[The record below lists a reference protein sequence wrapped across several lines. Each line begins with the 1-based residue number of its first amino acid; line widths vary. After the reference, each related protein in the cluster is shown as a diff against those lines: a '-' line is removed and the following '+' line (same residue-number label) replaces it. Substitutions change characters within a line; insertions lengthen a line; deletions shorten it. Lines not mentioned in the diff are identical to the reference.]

1 MSHQALFTGLVY
13 DEQENLVDVAFVG
26 SDAHYVI
33 NDNGFRRHI
42 PAADVDRQ
50 VLHIFIDQ
58 LQDHKEIAI
67 AQALRMMGKDDLF
80 TKAALDVSIRNVNV
94 EEILRQ
100 GIPEQARDMMGMM
113 GFRIVIDYHGEV
125 IRLDQPAVSDE
136 GD

>member
-26 SDAHYVI
+26 SDAQYVI
-33 NDNGFRRHI
+33 DDNGFRRHI

-50 VLHIFIDQ
+50 VLHVFIDQ

-80 TKAALDVSIRNVNV
+80 TKAALDASILNVNV

-100 GIPEQARDMMGMM
+100 GIPAQARDMMGMM
-113 GFRIVIDYHGEV
+113 GFRVVIDYHGEV

>member
-26 SDAHYVI
+26 SDAQYVI
-33 NDNGFRRHI
+33 DDNGFRRHI

-50 VLHIFIDQ
+50 VLHVFIDQ

-67 AQALRMMGKDDLF
+67 TQALRMMGKDDLF
-80 TKAALDVSIRNVNV
+80 TKAALDASIRNVNV

-100 GIPEQARDMMGMM
+100 GIPAQARDMMGMM
-113 GFRIVIDYHGEV
+113 GFRVVIDYHGEV